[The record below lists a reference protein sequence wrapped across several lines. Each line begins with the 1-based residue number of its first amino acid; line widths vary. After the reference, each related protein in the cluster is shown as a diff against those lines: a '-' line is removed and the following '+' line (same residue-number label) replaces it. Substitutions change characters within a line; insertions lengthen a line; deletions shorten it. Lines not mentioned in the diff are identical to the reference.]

1 MNGPLYLRA
10 TDGVEVF
17 VRQHVPTLVSGGER
31 VLIFNGKHGFVSPEN
46 FEWMK
51 TAPPDDLG
59 KMRVMRITEHASEDW
74 LPKAPKLRAESFRYQ
89 PEERA

>member
-1 MNGPLYLRA
+1 MSGPLYLHA
-10 TDGVEVF
+10 TDGVEIF
-17 VRQHVPTLVSGGER
+17 SRPYAPTFVSGGER

-51 TAPPDDLG
+51 TASSDDLG

-74 LPKAPKLRAESFRYQ
+74 LPKVPKLRPESFRYQ
-89 PEERA
+89 PEERT